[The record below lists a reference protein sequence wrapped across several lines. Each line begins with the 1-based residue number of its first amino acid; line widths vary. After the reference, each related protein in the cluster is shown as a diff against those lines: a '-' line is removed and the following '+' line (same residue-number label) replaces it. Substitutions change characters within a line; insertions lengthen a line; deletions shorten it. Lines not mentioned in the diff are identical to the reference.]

1 MLHGLHPLSASRAH
15 INVAGVFCM
24 FGGRIYKGAPLNLQ
38 CHKHPDTCMHLQM
51 FGLDNAGKDYHMDCL

>member
-1 MLHGLHPLSASRAH
+1 MKAH

-24 FGGRIYKGAPLNLQ
+24 FGGIYKGAPLNLQ